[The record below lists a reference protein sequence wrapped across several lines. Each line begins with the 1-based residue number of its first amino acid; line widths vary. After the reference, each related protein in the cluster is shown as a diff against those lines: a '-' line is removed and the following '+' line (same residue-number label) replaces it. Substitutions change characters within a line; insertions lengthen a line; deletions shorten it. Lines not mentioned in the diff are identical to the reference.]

1 VLKSLDSI
9 WQVESEQAFT
19 ATFQTYYFPGWS
31 VRVDGQPV
39 PIAPAPVV
47 GLLEAGLPA
56 GKHVVNLRLDATP
69 AQTVGNMLSIVT
81 VLIVLVVLTLVR
93 KSYRSVEHA
102 FNDMPAREA
111 TALGVLGVI
120 LFVARLGMS
129 SIAPPAVPLGL
140 QMPKATMRTSV
151 DLVGQVRLIG
161 YEFSSTRLRAGEPP
175 TVTLYWEAQGLLL
188 TSYKSFVHAIDSTG
202 KLVAQSDA
210 VPRNWTYPTNGWLP
224 NEWIDDPHKLDML
237 ANIAGP
243 VEIWIGMYNPVTGW
257 QLNPP
262 GDPSDRVRLGII
274 QP

>member
-1 VLKSLDSI
+1 
-9 WQVESEQAFT
+9 
-19 ATFQTYYFPGWS
+19 
-31 VRVDGQPV
+31 
-39 PIAPAPVV
+39 
-47 GLLEAGLPA
+47 
-56 GKHVVNLRLDATP
+56 
-69 AQTVGNMLSIVT
+69 M
-81 VLIVLVVLTLVR
+81 
-93 KSYRSVEHA
+93 
-102 FNDMPAREA
+102 
-111 TALGVLGVI
+111 
-120 LFVARLGMS
+120 
-129 SIAPPAVPLGL
+129 
-140 QMPKATMRTSV
+140 
-151 DLVGQVRLIG
+151 IG